1 MSSNFNEPDK
11 GKTRCLFTFREFEKT
26 AEKENSRGVLFRKV
40 VSLEPE
46 KV

>member
-1 MSSNFNEPDK
+1 MSSGFNEPDK
-11 GKTRCLFTFREFEKT
+11 GKTRRLFMFREFEKT
-26 AEKENSRGVLFRKV
+26 AEKETPGGVLFRKV